1 MHDPGYL
8 CYPPRPSSLSL
19 APTVA
24 LKASFGTKRG
34 IYEFFL
40 VLPVAGR
47 GFRGED
53 GIHRVFCGETL
64 NAFKAGGQGAG
75 WGWQGEG
82 CWMNIFM
89 IIVRFSL
96 YSWCHFR
103 DLLTLHRN
111 VCVSV
116 PCAFNA

>member
-75 WGWQGEG
+75 WGVGVARRGMLDE
-82 CWMNIFM
+82 
-89 IIVRFSL
+89 
-96 YSWCHFR
+96 HFYDNR
-103 DLLTLHRN
+103 EILALL
-111 VCVSV
+111 VV
-116 PCAFNA
+116 PFP